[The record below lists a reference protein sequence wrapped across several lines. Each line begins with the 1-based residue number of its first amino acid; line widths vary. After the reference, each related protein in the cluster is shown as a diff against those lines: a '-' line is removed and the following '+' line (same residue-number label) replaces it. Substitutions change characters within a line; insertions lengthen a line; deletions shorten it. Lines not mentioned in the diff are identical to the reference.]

1 MNFKERQA
9 FALVL
14 MVSTLMASAS
24 YGTQQSVV
32 RHYLGRAV
40 DSSTASIFVN
50 DPRKLVEFRDQV
62 QPLSDMP
69 PEEYIKIKTKK
80 PHAPVA
86 ELLHTH
92 KVHQELS
99 SLGINA
105 PTSEHEE
112 AASHLLSLG
121 HKGFEN
127 PYLESVLEL
136 QTDPDKTG
144 LVDKKPSTARI
155 VAMAFFKKGAHKPTE
170 PELDVMAYIV
180 DPDDMKIKEPAPEE
194 FQAALY
200 LMDRHAPVIAK
211 PGADEIK
218 AAAFLLGGVMGKP
231 SRTEVEA
238 AAYLMAGSIPKPTV
252 QEVVTAEALLRGPIP
267 KPDAGEV
274 KAAEGLMRMGVT
286 LSAAT
291 VAAALYL
298 PTIKI
303 AKPSVEFLNAAAYLL
318 DPLAL
323 VIEKPTPEDIQ
334 AAEVLLDHVKMT
346 APTASEVRAALIL
359 WSPQFG
365 EKPYM
370 NHSVPH
376 IQAVAKGMTEMQK
389 SLIAWSIQKT
399 GGKIPGGVAQALASD
414 FHYQYFRF
422 IPVAFDALGSKAASC
437 LFGAGQHGSP
447 GTDGFRVFSQ
457 AYPTGLAE
465 GEQCVF
471 EDFVPDKARTDAV
484 SINGIGKP

>member
-9 FALVL
+9 FALVF

-32 RHYLGRAV
+32 RHYLGRDV

-69 PEEYIKIKTKK
+69 LEEYIKIKTKK

-127 PYLESVLEL
+127 SYLESVLEL

-194 FQAALY
+194 FQAAVY
-200 LMDRHAPVIAK
+200 
-211 PGADEIK
+211 
-218 AAAFLLGGVMGKP
+218 LLGGVMGKP
-231 SRTEVEA
+231 SKTEVEA
-238 AAYLMAGSIPKPTV
+238 AAYLMAGPILKPTA
-252 QEVVTAEALLRGPIP
+252 QEVGAAEALLAGPIL
-267 KPDAGEV
+267 KPSADEV
-274 KAAEGLMRMGVT
+274 KAGEDLMHMRMR

-291 VAAALYL
+291 VAAILYFKL
-298 PTIKI
+298 PAIRI
-303 AKPSVEFLNAAAYLL
+303 AKPSPEFLNAAAYLL
-318 DPLAL
+318 DPSAP
-323 VIEKPTPEDIQ
+323 VIEKPAPEEIQ
-334 AAEVLLDHVKMT
+334 AAEVLLDRVKMT
-346 APTASEVRAALIL
+346 APTAPEVRATLIL
-359 WSPQFG
+359 WNSQFG
-365 EKPYM
+365 QKPYM
-370 NHSVPH
+370 GVDLPH
-376 IQAVAKGMTEMQK
+376 IRAVTKGTTEAQK
-389 SLIAWSIQKT
+389 SLIAWFIQKT
-399 GGKIPGGVAQALASD
+399 GGTIPGGVAEVLKSD

-422 IPVAFDALGSKAASC
+422 VPVAFDVMASKATPC
-437 LFGAGQHGSP
+437 LFSAGNYGST
-447 GTDGFRVFSQ
+447 GTDGFRVFEK
-457 AYPTGLAE
+457 AYPTGLKE
-465 GEQCVF
+465 GEQFVF
-471 EDFVPDKARTDAV
+471 KELALDKARTDAV
-484 SINGIGKP
+484 VITGIDKPS

>member
-1 MNFKERQA
+1 MNFKARQS
-9 FALVL
+9 FGLFL
-14 MVSTLMASAS
+14 ILSTLMASSA
-24 YGTQQSVV
+24 YATQQSVISY
-32 RHYLGRAV
+32 HFGRNV
-40 DSSTASIFVN
+40 DPSTAAVFVHDDAKFLEYKN
-50 DPRKLVEFRDQV
+50 QV

-99 SLGINA
+99 PLGINA

-121 HKGFEN
+121 HKGFET
-127 PYLESVLEL
+127 PYLESVIEL

-155 VAMAFFKKGAHKPTE
+155 VAMAFFKKVAHKPTE

-180 DPDDMKIKEPAPEE
+180 DPERVIIKEPAREE

-200 LMDRHAPVIAK
+200 LMDIHAPVIAK

-238 AAYLMAGSIPKPTV
+238 AAYLMAGPIPKPTAR
-252 QEVVTAEALLRGPIP
+252 EVVAAEALLAGLIL

-274 KAAEGLMRMGVT
+274 RAAEGLMRMGVT

-346 APTASEVRAALIL
+346 APTASEVKATLIL

-370 NHSVPH
+370 NHSAAH
-376 IQAVAKGMTEMQK
+376 IQAVAKGTTEMQK

-422 IPVAFDALGSKAASC
+422 IPIAFDALSSKAASC

-457 AYPTGLAE
+457 AYPTGLTE
-465 GEQCVF
+465 GEQFVF
-471 EDFVPDKARTDAV
+471 EDFVPDKARSDAV
-484 SINGIGKP
+484 AITGIDKP